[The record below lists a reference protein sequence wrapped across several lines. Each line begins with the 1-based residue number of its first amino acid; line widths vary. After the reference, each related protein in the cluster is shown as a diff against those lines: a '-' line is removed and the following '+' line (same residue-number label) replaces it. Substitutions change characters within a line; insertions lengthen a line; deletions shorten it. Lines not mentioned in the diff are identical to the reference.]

1 MALINSL
8 ISFNNVNLNFGGVN
22 ALTGVSFDI
31 KEKSLFAIIGPN
43 GAGKTSIFNCIS
55 GIYRPT
61 SGIVKIFDQDIK
73 TMRPDAIANLGVSR
87 TFQNIELF
95 ENMTTLDN
103 ILIGAHRHID
113 YGSIAGLLF
122 SKKARKEEE
131 KARKIAED
139 IIDFLEIE
147 EYRYSYILSLPYG
160 IQKRIELARALAM
173 KPKVL
178 LLDEPAA
185 GMNNEET
192 EDIAR
197 FILDIHEELGVTVV
211 LIDHDMNMVMDIATE
226 VIVMDFGKK
235 LFDGNPKEAS
245 KDKNVI
251 EAYLGVSE

>member
-1 MALINSL
+1 MNSL

-22 ALTGVSFDI
+22 ALTDVSFDI
-31 KEKSLFAIIGPN
+31 KENSLFAIIGPN

-61 SGIVKIFDQDIK
+61 SGVVKIFDQDIK

-103 ILIGAHRHID
+103 ILIGAHRHIN
-113 YGSIAGLLF
+113 YGSISGLLF
-122 SKKARKEEE
+122 SKKARREEE

-147 EYRYSYILSLPYG
+147 EYRYSYIVALPYG
-160 IQKRIELARALAM
+160 IQKRIELGRALAM
-173 KPKVL
+173 KPKIL

-211 LIDHDMNMVMDIATE
+211 LIDHDMNMVMDIASE

-235 LFDGNPKEAS
+235 LFDGNPTDAS